1 MLSSDLLF
9 FDIGGGE
16 IILIMLVALLL
27 FGGEKLPELARGLG
41 KGIRDFKDASEG
53 VKREIANQI
62 DSYESKKETTEK
74 PAESPVVHEEPVAT
88 VAPAPVVDN
97 HVPNTIP
104 AGEAHVATDH
114 TDFAE
119 HAIDQ
124 KRADDHHTEAAHT
137 TTGGQTNA

>member
-62 DSYESKKETTEK
+62 DNFESKKETTAET
-74 PAESPVVHEEPVAT
+74 PAETPVTHDEPVAT
-88 VAPAPVVDN
+88 TPVADN

-104 AGEAHVATDH
+104 AGEMHVATDH

-119 HAIDQ
+119 HAIDE
-124 KRADDHHTEAAHT
+124 KRADDHHVEPTHTAA
-137 TTGGQTNA
+137 GGQTNA